1 MWVTAKKGGTK
12 KDGDRTQKQEG
23 GTGRKVTKKDWIR
36 GQRVR
41 SRAGRSNTRK
51 IRVETVLRRR

>member
-1 MWVTAKKGGTK
+1 MWVTTKKGGTK
-12 KDGDRTQKQEG
+12 KDRDRTQKQEG

-41 SRAGRSNTRK
+41 SGAGRSNTRK
-51 IRVETVLRRR
+51 IRVETVLR